1 MADATPP
8 TSWSATGPREA
19 RPEGPVG
26 PSALSTPSGASGPPG
41 AGAGPGEAAAF
52 DEVFCGLLPR
62 LYRRAVM
69 LAGTRQSAEDVVHEA
84 YLKLAARPQR
94 FLAHPEPYAYAFTA
108 VLSVARDAY
117 RKERRQ
123 VLVEGVEEVAEADGA
138 GAVPG
143 GGGGFGGWDGGVG
156 RRHAELEAVR
166 LLGRLSHRQ
175 AGIVILVDLDGYTI
189 DQAAKIMKVHRGTA
203 ARHRARALDR
213 LRAYLVES
221 EHGQAGR

>member
-1 MADATPP
+1 MADAR
-8 TSWSATGPREA
+8 A
-19 RPEGPVG
+19 
-26 PSALSTPSGASGPPG
+26 PSASSAASPT
-41 AGAGPGEAAAF
+41 F

-69 LAGTRQSAEDVVHEA
+69 LAGSRQSAEDVVHEA

-117 RKERRQ
+117 RKDRRQ
-123 VLVEGVEEVAEADGA
+123 VLVDGMEGVEEAGA
-138 GAVPG
+138 GGGVGGAPG
-143 GGGGFGGWDGGVG
+143 GTPGGWDGGVE
-156 RRHAELEAVR
+156 RRQSEIEAVR
-166 LLGRLSHRQ
+166 LLGKLSHRQ

>member
-8 TSWSATGPREA
+8 TSWSAAGPPKA
-19 RPEGPVG
+19 RPTGAQGSHPG
-26 PSALSTPSGASGPPG
+26 SAPPGPPG
-41 AGAGPGEAAAF
+41 GSDAAAATF

-62 LYRRAVM
+62 LYRRAVL
-69 LAGTRQSAEDVVHEA
+69 LAGPRQSAEDVVHEA

-108 VLSVARDAY
+108 VLSVARDAH

-123 VLVEGVEEVAEADGA
+123 VLVEAVDAVDGPGA
-138 GAVPG
+138 GAGPG
-143 GGGGFGGWDGGVG
+143 AAGGSGGWDGGVG

>member
-1 MADATPP
+1 MAD
-8 TSWSATGPREA
+8 
-19 RPEGPVG
+19 V
-26 PSALSTPSGASGPPG
+26 TPSSSSSAASPT
-41 AGAGPGEAAAF
+41 F

-69 LAGTRQSAEDVVHEA
+69 LAGSRQSAEDVVHEA
-84 YLKLAARPQR
+84 YLKLAVRPQR

-108 VLSVARDAY
+108 VLNVARDAY
-117 RKERRQ
+117 RKDSRQ
-123 VLVEGVEEVAEADGA
+123 VLVDAVEGFDDAASGDGEA
-138 GAVPG
+138 G
-143 GGGGFGGWDGGVG
+143 GDWDGGLG

-166 LLGRLSHRQ
+166 MLGTLSHRQ

-213 LRAYLVES
+213 LRAHLVES
-221 EHGQAGR
+221 EQGRAGR

>member
-1 MADATPP
+1 MSP
-8 TSWSATGPREA
+8 T
-19 RPEGPVG
+19 
-26 PSALSTPSGASGPPG
+26 
-41 AGAGPGEAAAF
+41 F

-69 LAGTRQSAEDVVHEA
+69 LAGSRQSAEDVVHEA

-94 FLAHPEPYAYAFTA
+94 FLAHPEPYAYAFTT
-108 VLSVARDAY
+108 VLNIARDAH
-117 RKERRQ
+117 RKDRRQ
-123 VLVEGVEEVAEADGA
+123 VLVEAMEGVEEVRAAGGVGCGA
-138 GAVPG
+138 GPG
-143 GGGGFGGWDGGVG
+143 GAAGGWDGGVE

-213 LRAYLVES
+213 LRAYLGAS
-221 EHGQAGR
+221 QHGRAGR

>member
-1 MADATPP
+1 
-8 TSWSATGPREA
+8 
-19 RPEGPVG
+19 
-26 PSALSTPSGASGPPG
+26 
-41 AGAGPGEAAAF
+41 
-52 DEVFCGLLPR
+52 
-62 LYRRAVM
+62 M
-69 LAGTRQSAEDVVHEA
+69 LAGSRQSAEDVVHEA

-108 VLSVARDAY
+108 VLNVARDTY
-117 RKERRQ
+117 RKDRRQ
-123 VLVEGVEEVAEADGA
+123 VLVDGLEGVEEAGADGA
-138 GAVPG
+138 AAGPGAAP
-143 GGGGFGGWDGGVG
+143 GGWDGGVE
-156 RRHAELEAVR
+156 RRHAEIEAVR

-189 DQAAKIMKVHRGTA
+189 DQAARIMKVHRGTA

>member
-1 MADATPP
+1 MVEATPSSPSSTTTP
-8 TSWSATGPREA
+8 T
-19 RPEGPVG
+19 
-26 PSALSTPSGASGPPG
+26 
-41 AGAGPGEAAAF
+41 F
-52 DEVFCGLLPR
+52 DELFCGLLPR

-69 LAGTRQSAEDVVHEA
+69 LAGSRQSAEDVVHEA

-108 VLSVARDAY
+108 VLNVARDVY

-123 VLVEGVEEVAEADGA
+123 VLVDALDGVEDVGA
-138 GAVPG
+138 GGPAAQTG
-143 GGGGFGGWDGGVG
+143 GGWDGGME

-166 LLGRLSHRQ
+166 LLGRLSQRQ

-189 DQAAKIMKVHRGTA
+189 DQAAEIMKVHRGTA

-213 LRAYLVES
+213 LRSYLVDS
-221 EHGQAGR
+221 EHGRAGR

>member
-8 TSWSATGPREA
+8 SA
-19 RPEGPVG
+19 
-26 PSALSTPSGASGPPG
+26 SSGASP
-41 AGAGPGEAAAF
+41 AF

-69 LAGTRQSAEDVVHEA
+69 LAGSRQSAEDVVHEA
-84 YLKLAARPQR
+84 YLRLAARPQR
-94 FLAHPEPYAYAFTA
+94 FLAHPEPYACAFTA
-108 VLSVARDAY
+108 VLNVARDAW

-123 VLVEGVEEVAEADGA
+123 VLVDRLDGLEEGGEPGA
-138 GAVPG
+138 AGP
-143 GGGGFGGWDGGVG
+143 GGWDGGVE
-156 RRHAELEAVR
+156 RRHAEIEAVR
-166 LLGRLSHRQ
+166 LLGLLSHRQ

-213 LRAYLVES
+213 LRAHLVES

>member
-1 MADATPP
+1 MADTTPP
-8 TSWSATGPREA
+8 PSRSAA
-19 RPEGPVG
+19 
-26 PSALSTPSGASGPPG
+26 GPPG
-41 AGAGPGEAAAF
+41 ARSAGRADAVRRPGRSGAPGPPRAGAGGPETF

-108 VLSVARDAY
+108 VLSVARDAH

-123 VLVEGVEEVAEADGA
+123 VLVEEVADAAPVDG
-138 GAVPG
+138 PG
-143 GGGGFGGWDGGVG
+143 RGSGSGEWDGGVA
-156 RRHAELEAVR
+156 RRHAEWEAVR

>member
-1 MADATPP
+1 MADATSSSASSAASP
-8 TSWSATGPREA
+8 T
-19 RPEGPVG
+19 
-26 PSALSTPSGASGPPG
+26 
-41 AGAGPGEAAAF
+41 F

-69 LAGTRQSAEDVVHEA
+69 LAGSRQSAEDVVHEA

-108 VLSVARDAY
+108 VLNVARDAY
-117 RKERRQ
+117 RKDRRQ
-123 VLVEGVEEVAEADGA
+123 VLVDGLEGVEKAGA
-138 GAVPG
+138 GGGAG
-143 GGGGFGGWDGGVG
+143 GGLGGAPGGWDGGVE
-156 RRHAELEAVR
+156 RRQAEIEAVR
-166 LLGRLSHRQ
+166 LLGQLSHRQ

>member
-1 MADATPP
+1 MADATSSSASSAASP
-8 TSWSATGPREA
+8 T
-19 RPEGPVG
+19 
-26 PSALSTPSGASGPPG
+26 
-41 AGAGPGEAAAF
+41 F

-69 LAGTRQSAEDVVHEA
+69 LAGSRQSAEDVVHEA
-84 YLKLAARPQR
+84 YLRLAARPQR

-108 VLSVARDAY
+108 VLNVARDAY
-117 RKERRQ
+117 RKDRRQ
-123 VLVEGVEEVAEADGA
+123 VLVDGMDGVEDAGA
-138 GAVPG
+138 GGGAGPG
-143 GGGGFGGWDGGVG
+143 VAGGGWDGGVE
-156 RRHAELEAVR
+156 RRQAEIEAVR
-166 LLGRLSHRQ
+166 LLGKLSHRQ

>member
-1 MADATPP
+1 MASP
-8 TSWSATGPREA
+8 T
-19 RPEGPVG
+19 
-26 PSALSTPSGASGPPG
+26 
-41 AGAGPGEAAAF
+41 F

-84 YLKLAARPQR
+84 YLKLAARPHR
-94 FLAHPEPYAYAFTA
+94 LLTHPEPYAYAFTA
-108 VLSVARDAY
+108 VLNVARDAH
-117 RKERRQ
+117 RKDRRQ
-123 VLVEGVEEVAEADGA
+123 VLVDRMERLEEAGPGAATGYGTGA
-138 GAVPG
+138 GGAVSGAGDAAGAG
-143 GGGGFGGWDGGVG
+143 GAGWDGGVE

-213 LRAYLVES
+213 LRGYLEEPQLQPQEPS
-221 EHGQAGR
+221 QHGGPGSGTGRGGGGA

>member
-1 MADATPP
+1 MADAR
-8 TSWSATGPREA
+8 A
-19 RPEGPVG
+19 
-26 PSALSTPSGASGPPG
+26 PSASSAASPT
-41 AGAGPGEAAAF
+41 F

-69 LAGTRQSAEDVVHEA
+69 LAGSRQSAEDVVHEA
-84 YLKLAARPQR
+84 YLRLAARPQR

-108 VLSVARDAY
+108 VLNVARDAY
-117 RKERRQ
+117 RKDRRQ
-123 VLVEGVEEVAEADGA
+123 VLVDGLEGIEEAGADG
-138 GAVPG
+138 GIGGVPG
-143 GGGGFGGWDGGVG
+143 GAPGGWDGGVE
-156 RRHAELEAVR
+156 RRQSEIEAVR
-166 LLGRLSHRQ
+166 LLGKLSHRQ

>member
-1 MADATPP
+1 MAEATPSLP
-8 TSWSATGPREA
+8 PSSSAPPSAASAT
-19 RPEGPVG
+19 
-26 PSALSTPSGASGPPG
+26 
-41 AGAGPGEAAAF
+41 F

-69 LAGTRQSAEDVVHEA
+69 LAGSRQSAEDVVHEA

-108 VLSVARDAY
+108 VLNVARDAY
-117 RKERRQ
+117 RKDRRQ
-123 VLVEGVEEVAEADGA
+123 VLVDGLEGVEEAGAVGGA
-138 GAVPG
+138 GAGPG
-143 GGGGFGGWDGGVG
+143 AEPGGWDGGVE

-175 AGIVILVDLDGYTI
+175 AGIVILVDLDGYTL

>member
-1 MADATPP
+1 MADATSP
-8 TSWSATGPREA
+8 TSWSAAGSQGA
-19 RPEGPVG
+19 RPGGPVS
-26 PSALSTPSGASGPPG
+26 PSPPSGRSGSSGPPG
-41 AGAGPGEAAAF
+41 PGGTASAAF
-52 DEVFCGLLPR
+52 DELFCGLLPR

-94 FLAHPEPYAYAFTA
+94 LLAHPEPYAYAFTA

-123 VLVEGVEEVAEADGA
+123 VLVEEVDEWDAAGA
-138 GAVPG
+138 GAGPGAG
-143 GGGGFGGWDGGVG
+143 GGSGEWDGGMA

>member
-1 MADATPP
+1 MAEATPSPPSPPSSASSAASP
-8 TSWSATGPREA
+8 T
-19 RPEGPVG
+19 
-26 PSALSTPSGASGPPG
+26 
-41 AGAGPGEAAAF
+41 F

-69 LAGTRQSAEDVVHEA
+69 LAGSRQSAEDVVHEA

-94 FLAHPEPYAYAFTA
+94 FLAHPEPYAYAFTT
-108 VLSVARDAY
+108 VLNVARDAY
-117 RKERRQ
+117 RKDRRQ
-123 VLVEGVEEVAEADGA
+123 VLVDGLEGVEEAGTGGGA
-138 GAVPG
+138 GAGPG
-143 GGGGFGGWDGGVG
+143 AGPGGWDGGVE
-156 RRHAELEAVR
+156 RRHAEIEAVR

-175 AGIVILVDLDGYTI
+175 AGIVILVDLDGYTL
-189 DQAAKIMKVHRGTA
+189 DQAARIMKVHRGTA

>member
-8 TSWSATGPREA
+8 TSRSAAGSQGA
-19 RPEGPVG
+19 RPGGPASSSRPQQPTASG
-26 PSALSTPSGASGPPG
+26 APPGSGATPS
-41 AGAGPGEAAAF
+41 AAF

-123 VLVEGVEEVAEADGA
+123 VLVEEVDEVEGVGGGA
-138 GAVPG
+138 GPA
-143 GGGGFGGWDGGVG
+143 GGGFGEWDGGVA

>member
-1 MADATPP
+1 MADATSSSASSAASP
-8 TSWSATGPREA
+8 T
-19 RPEGPVG
+19 
-26 PSALSTPSGASGPPG
+26 
-41 AGAGPGEAAAF
+41 F

-69 LAGTRQSAEDVVHEA
+69 LAGSRQSAEDVVHEA
-84 YLKLAARPQR
+84 YLRLAARPQR

-108 VLSVARDAY
+108 VLNVARDAY
-117 RKERRQ
+117 RKDRRQ
-123 VLVEGVEEVAEADGA
+123 VLVDGMDGVEDAGA
-138 GAVPG
+138 GGGAGPG
-143 GGGGFGGWDGGVG
+143 GAGGGWDGGVE
-156 RRHAELEAVR
+156 RRQAEIEAVR
-166 LLGRLSHRQ
+166 LLGKLSHRQ